1 MMLCQQI
8 LGNIENSRI
17 RDKKIDYVDIEW
29 HEAFKKIHRK
39 TTRDGA
45 EIGIRLDD
53 GILTKGIRQG
63 DILWEEGENVIAVNI
78 PDCDVIEIWISRNHP
93 EMTAKV
99 CYEIGTCHASL
110 FCGRDR
116 NSFITPYSEP
126 MLHMLNQIPGI
137 SVTVKQAKLDFD
149 KRISAGVSAHT
160 H

>member
-17 RDKKIDYVDIEW
+17 RDKKIDYADIEW

-99 CYEIGTCHASL
+99 CYEIGNRHASL
-110 FCGRDR
+110 SAAETGTASSHR
-116 NSFITPYSEP
+116 
-126 MLHMLNQIPGI
+126 
-137 SVTVKQAKLDFD
+137 TVSLCC
-149 KRISAGVSAHT
+149 VC
-160 H
+160 